1 LRQSPGVPRPKP
13 TSEPE
18 SERERRLYPR
28 AARVEPLSFRRAPL
42 LAAALCFALG
52 ESLTQ
57 LPPAT
62 PRPAIL
68 LLLSA
73 GALAA
78 LTLLTLRR
86 AFRMAVSAVL
96 ALWIAAGLWSA
107 QIQPAPS
114 PQTALLAYADG
125 LSRTVEGRVV
135 RVRTLPPQQQRD
147 NAASSNTDSDPDQWD
162 EPAGAE
168 ANSTPALSLDLA
180 LTAIEDVTPD
190 TTRMVPIAGGVR
202 ATVLAH
208 NAAQSQIPSQLQLRC
223 GDLVEIPMRLR
234 APERYRDPN
243 AWQYADYLL
252 LDQGTAQGIAATAN
266 VAATRVRLL
275 ASPTETPL
283 ANLAARAN
291 CRIFAAQSWAAGRLL
306 AYTRSTPNRRLPPL
320 LRLTP
325 DDAGMLNAMLFG
337 DRSRLSHALRLGFE
351 RTGSFHLF
359 VVSGMHVAVLAG
371 LIFYL
376 ARRLRLGPGAAT
388 AFTLA
393 IISAYA
399 LLTGFGVPVQRALL
413 MTAVFLLARLLSRA
427 RNTLN
432 ALGAAALA
440 VLIGAPHALFEASFQ
455 MTFLAIVAIAGIAM
469 PLGERSFL
477 PYLRAARNLGRLRDD
492 PALLPRHAQFRI
504 KLRFWSEACADNLH
518 LPACTLP
525 ALLRLLLRA
534 AELTLI
540 ALVAEAV
547 MVLPMALYF
556 HRATVFAL
564 PANLLSIPL
573 VGVLLPL
580 GIATFLASLLSP
592 WLAALPGAALAFL
605 LHTVTAAIQRI
616 SHAQAADLR
625 VPGPTLAHALAAL
638 ACLAFCCWAVRR
650 SRAYAWTAV
659 AVLPL
664 AAAIVLWPTAPA
676 VHSGKLEVTAIDV
689 GQGDSLLVVSPA
701 GRAML
706 IDAGGPTGAAA
717 NAENA
722 AGLGSENA
730 AFDIGEE
737 VVSPYLWSR
746 QFRRLDI
753 VALTH
758 AHSDHMGGMPAI
770 LRNFRPRE
778 LWVAVDPDSAPY
790 RALLA
795 EAAQLGIVVRH
806 LRAGDRQSWDGIA
819 ISVLA
824 PTPAYVNPG
833 PPVNNDSLVLRMTFG
848 QSSALLEGDA
858 EAPSEHQMVAA
869 ALASS
874 SRSAASSSHSAALSS
889 SGLALSS
896 RSAALSSRSAALSSR
911 SAAEGSASY
920 PSDTAATL
928 GPDTLLKVGHHGSR
942 TSTTPEFLALAAPQD
957 AVISV
962 GANNT
967 FGHPRP
973 EIIARLAAA
982 HVRLYRTDR
991 FGLTTFL
998 LSRDGRIAASNP

>member
-1 LRQSPGVPRPKP
+1 MRQSSGVPRPKP
-13 TSEPE
+13 TSESE

-57 LPPAT
+57 LPPAS

-78 LTLLTLRR
+78 LTLVALRR
-86 AFRMAVSAVL
+86 AFRLATLAVL

-107 QIQPAPS
+107 QLQPTPS

-147 NAASSNTDSDPDQWD
+147 STASGNTDAANADSDPDQWD
-162 EPAGAE
+162 EPAEAE

-202 ATVLAH
+202 ATVLAR
-208 NAAQSQIPSQLQLRC
+208 NAAQPQIPDQLSLHC
-223 GDLVEIPMRLR
+223 GDLVEIPTRLR
-234 APERYRDPN
+234 APERYRDPG

-252 LDQGTAQGIAATAN
+252 DQGIAATAN

-275 ASPTETPL
+275 PSPTPTPL

-320 LRLTP
+320 LRLAP

-371 LIFYL
+371 LLFYL

-388 AFTLA
+388 ALTLA
-393 IISAYA
+393 VISAYA
-399 LLTGFGVPVQRALL
+399 LVTGFGVPVQRALL

-440 VLIGAPHALFEASFQ
+440 VLVFSPRALFEASFQ

-469 PLGERSFL
+469 PLGERTFL
-477 PYLRAARNLGRLRDD
+477 PYLRAARNLGRLRND
-492 PALLPRHAQFRI
+492 PALAPRHAQFRL

-518 LPACTLP
+518 LPARTLP
-525 ALLRLLLRA
+525 ALLRLVLRA
-534 AELTLI
+534 AELALI

-605 LHTVTAAIQRI
+605 LHAVTAAIHRI

-625 VPGPTLAHALAAL
+625 VPGPTISHALAAL

-650 SRAYAWTAV
+650 SRAYAWAAV

-664 AAAIVLWPTAPA
+664 TATIVLWPTAPA
-676 VHSGKLEVTAIDV
+676 VHSGQLEVTAIDV
-689 GQGDSLLVVSPA
+689 GQGDSLLVVSPP
-701 GRAML
+701 GHAML

-746 QFRRLDI
+746 QLHRLDI

-848 QSSALLEGDA
+848 LSSALLEGDA

-869 ALASS
+869 ALAS
-874 SRSAASSSHSAALSS
+874 L
-889 SGLALSS
+889 S
-896 RSAALSSRSAALSSR
+896 RSAALSSRSAALSSHSAALSSR
-911 SAAEGSASY
+911 SVAEGSASY
-920 PSDTAATL
+920 PSDTAQL

-942 TSTTPEFLALAAPQD
+942 TSTTPEFLALIAPQD

-982 HVRLYRTDR
+982 HARLFRTDR

-998 LSRDGRIAASNP
+998 LTPDGRIAALPAGSNQ